1 MSAEMDYKCYHCA
14 QTFSKFNEIIDH
26 NIIYHCEV
34 HLKFKRHVQGSNQ
47 KTYFWQTKSSNIIP
61 VEVKDNG
68 CFIYPEGPTETIKVS
83 KLGRADDSFLLS
95 PILKKQK
102 LVTSTPVKKSLFD
115 CPQISD
121 NDPNET
127 FTDME
132 VDDIANEN
140 EPDLLSDMVNLS
152 IADGGVRTHIGAL
165 VVLLYQ
171 IILHVG
177 ANILPFVKNCF
188 HVLFKLLV

>member
-1 MSAEMDYKCYHCA
+1 M
-14 QTFSKFNEIIDH
+14 
-26 NIIYHCEV
+26 
-34 HLKFKRHVQGSNQ
+34 KFKRRVQGSDQ

-68 CFIYPEGPTETIKVS
+68 CFICPEGPTETIKVS
-83 KLGRADDSFLLS
+83 KLGGADDSFLLS
-95 PILKKQK
+95 PIRKKQK

-115 CPQISD
+115 CPRISD

-127 FTDME
+127 FTNME
-132 VDDIANEN
+132 VDDIANED

-152 IADGGVRTHIGAL
+152 IADGGVRTHIGAF

-177 ANILPFVKNCF
+177 ANILPFVKKYF